1 MPRASQFALAF
12 ALVSTLVSAA
22 CTERAS
28 GLPTAPQPQPPLVT
42 FVNEWGVKGTAPG
55 QLQDPSAIAADS
67 VGDVFITNTGNASVN
82 KFGGS
87 TGRPLLSLQ
96 EDGMN
101 HPDAVTVDDGG
112 AFYVGDP
119 VRDSVFIFKPE
130 GDKLKELRLKTK
142 PSDENRISVAVGT
155 DDLIHV
161 LDSNAAKVFTFT
173 PRAKLV
179 QTWLPGAGG
188 TFTGRYG
195 PLVGASDGFF
205 YVGTTGGTILKF
217 TREGQRVAEIHPAA
231 TGVRWDPQSGFAIW
245 SNHVF
250 VMDADGHTLH
260 VATLDGATTLDADL
274 APQLGQGRR
283 NAPMLAVSAQ
293 GDLLV
298 LDPLECRILRYH
310 VKL

>member
-1 MPRASQFALAF
+1 VF
-12 ALVSTLVSAA
+12 
-22 CTERAS
+22 
-28 GLPTAPQPQPPLVT
+28 VT
-42 FVNEWGVKGTAPG
+42 NA
-55 QLQDPSAIAADS
+55 
-67 VGDVFITNTGNASVN
+67 GNAYVN

-87 TGRPLLSLQ
+87 TGTPLLSLQ

-101 HPDAVTVDDGG
+101 HPEAVTVDDGG

-142 PSDENRISVAVGT
+142 PSDENRISVAVGN
-155 DDLIHV
+155 DGLIHV

-179 QTWLPGAGG
+179 QTWLPGAGSSG
-188 TFTGRYG
+188 SAATRYD
-195 PLVGASDGFF
+195 PIVGASDGFF
-205 YVGTTGGTILKF
+205 YVGTSAGSILKF
-217 TREGQRVAEIHPAA
+217 TREGQRVAEIHPA
-231 TGVRWDPQSGFAIW
+231 TNGVRWDPASGFAIW

-260 VATLDGATTLDADL
+260 VATLDGATTLDTDL
-274 APQLGQGRR
+274 APQLGLGHR

-298 LDPLECRILRYH
+298 LDPLECRILRYR